1 VIAILTISPTII
13 AFAIML
19 GSVLLG
25 RPVSLER
32 ISGLL
37 TDAQLVFLVVG
48 VVATLL
54 ARKSERAMS
63 AWRITANK
71 WVGWIMVVANLFY
84 IIAFALIAHYG
95 P

>member
-1 VIAILTISPTII
+1 
-13 AFAIML
+13 ML

-25 RPVSLER
+25 RPISFER
-32 ISGLL
+32 ISWLL
-37 TDAQLVFLVVG
+37 TDAQIVFLAVG
-48 VVATLL
+48 VVAILL
-54 ARKSERAMS
+54 ARKSERAIP
-63 AWRITANK
+63 AWRIAVNK